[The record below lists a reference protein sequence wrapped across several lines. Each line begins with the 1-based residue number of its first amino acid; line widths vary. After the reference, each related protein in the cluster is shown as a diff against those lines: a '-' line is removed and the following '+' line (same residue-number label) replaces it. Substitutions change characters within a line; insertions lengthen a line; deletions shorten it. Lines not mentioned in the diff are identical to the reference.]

1 MRLHPR
7 TLPQRST
14 NLNLFDEF
22 GNPVSGF
29 GAAGAPPAPSID
41 GWKHLRTGKV
51 RDLYTN
57 DSGEILLVASDRISA
72 FDWVLP
78 TTIPNKGAIL
88 TQLSLFWFELLA
100 DIVPNHIISDD
111 VPVSVADRAVIVQPL
126 EMFAIE
132 CVARGYLTGSGLTEY
147 TTSQAVCGNP
157 LPAGL
162 LDGSQLP
169 ASIFTPA
176 TKAEIGDHDINIDFD
191 HAAKIV
197 GTGQAAE
204 LRDLTIRL
212 YDTAADFAHSRG
224 IILADTKFEFG
235 INMAGEITLGD
246 EALTPDS
253 SRFWESDGWAPGKSQ
268 PSFDK
273 QFVRDWLTTSG
284 WDKESTP
291 PELPA
296 EIVEKT
302 AARYEQAFERIT
314 GSKF

>member
-1 MRLHPR
+1 
-7 TLPQRST
+7 
-14 NLNLFDEF
+14 
-22 GNPVSGF
+22 VSGF
-29 GAAGAPPAPSID
+29 GAAGAPPAPTIT

-57 DSGEILLVASDRISA
+57 ESGEILLVASDRISA

-100 DIVPNHIISDD
+100 DIVPNHIVSDD
-111 VPVSVADRAVIVQPL
+111 VPDVVADRAVIVQPL

-132 CVARGYLTGSGLTEY
+132 CVARGYLTGSGLVEY
-147 TTSQAVCGNP
+147 GQSQAVCANP

-162 LDGSQLP
+162 LDGSKLP

-176 TKAEIGDHDINIDFD
+176 TKAEIGDHDINIDFEG
-191 HAAKIV
+191 AAKIV
-197 GTGQAAE
+197 GADYAAE
-204 LRDLTIRL
+204 LRDLTLKL
-212 YDTAADFAHSRG
+212 YDTAGSFAAERG

-235 INMAGEITLGD
+235 LNTSGEITLGD

-253 SRFWESDGWAPGKSQ
+253 SRFWESDGWEPGKSQ

-273 QFVRDWLTTSG
+273 QFVRDWLTSSG
-284 WDKESTP
+284 WDKKSTP

-302 AARYEQAFERIT
+302 AARYEAAFERIT

>member
-1 MRLHPR
+1 M
-7 TLPQRST
+7 
-14 NLNLFDEF
+14 
-22 GNPVSGF
+22 SGF
-29 GAAGAPPAPSID
+29 GKAGVPAAPVIE
-41 GWKHLRTGKV
+41 GWNHLRTGKV

-57 DSGEILLVASDRISA
+57 EAGEILLVASDRISA

-100 DIVPNHIISDD
+100 DIVPNHIISDE
-111 VPVSVADRAVIVQPL
+111 VPESVADRAVIVQPL

-147 TTSQAVCGNP
+147 SQNQQVCGNA

-162 LDGSQLP
+162 LDGSELP
-169 ASIFTPA
+169 TTIFTPA
-176 TKAEIGDHDINIDFD
+176 TKAEIGDHDINIDFAT
-191 HAAKIV
+191 AAKIV
-197 GTGQAAE
+197 GADQAAQ
-204 LRDLTIRL
+204 LQDLTIKL
-212 YDTAADFAHSRG
+212 YNTAAEFSKSRG
-224 IILADTKFEFG
+224 ILLADTKFEFG
-235 INMAGEITLGD
+235 VNMAGEITLGD

-253 SRFWESDGWAPGKSQ
+253 SRFWELDGWAPGKSQ

-273 QFVRDWLTTSG
+273 QFVRDWLTSSG
-284 WDKESTP
+284 WDKKSP
-291 PELPA
+291 PPALPE

-302 AARYEQAFERIT
+302 AARYADAFERIT